1 MEELTKKYRFKDE
14 ETYKQTLNMA
24 PDGAYIKSRELGG
37 GRKSKYLPLFEQ
49 QAIADFF
56 FDNWNII
63 QEDSKLVINEI
74 VVTVKLQ
81 YQPSYPGADIF
92 VATGSASKAV
102 QASKGSDVALFP
114 KGKLT
119 NSLEYCLPAARAA
132 AISNALTSLGNIF
145 GRNLNRDTK
154 NNYSKQ
160 AKQNKDE

>member
-1 MEELTKKYRFKDE
+1 MQELTKKYRFKDE
-14 ETYKQTLNMA
+14 EAYKSTLNLA
-24 PDGAYIKSRELGG
+24 PDSKFIKNRDLGG

-63 QEDSKLVINEI
+63 QEDSKLVVNEI
-74 VVTVKLQ
+74 VVTVKIQ
-81 YQPSYPGADIF
+81 YQPSYPGADIYF
-92 VATGSASKAV
+92 ATGSASKAV
-102 QASKGSDVALFP
+102 QASKGSDVSLFP

-145 GRNLNRDTK
+145 GRNLNRDTQ

-160 AKQNKDE
+160 PKQNKNE